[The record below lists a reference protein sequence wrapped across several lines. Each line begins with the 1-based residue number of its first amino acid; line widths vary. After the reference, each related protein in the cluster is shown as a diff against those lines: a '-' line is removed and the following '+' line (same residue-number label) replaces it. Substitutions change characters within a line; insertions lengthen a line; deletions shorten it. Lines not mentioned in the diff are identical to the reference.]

1 MTILSKKKTNGTK
14 DRREGANGPE
24 VDVHGVQS
32 EHGPGPIALPNSGPY
47 QVRGNS
53 GFGVDLHGVQGEHG
67 SGPIVLSSSSYEANV
82 DRREEKHFE
91 ETGGPSHGKRHRQRA
106 SPHSSCIGRTS
117 RTKRD
122 RERDRGRER
131 ERERERERQATPPTA
146 SCSGLQGTDSTVI
159 SNSRMSIVTNTTNSE
174 HELANGY
181 NSGDEY
187 TGRTGN
193 NLTLA
198 EWQERDRW
206 FEKRMRKM
214 GFIVKKMGEDGAC
227 LFRAV
232 ADQVYGDQEMHGV
245 VRKHCMDYIAAN
257 QEFFSHFVAED
268 FSTYVDRKRQEY
280 VHGNHIEMQAM
291 SEMYNRSVELFCYST
306 EPINIFHGVLKSDN
320 EPIRLSYQRGSH
332 YNSIVDPYKATIGV
346 GLGLPSFNPG
356 SADRELISDAVRQSE
371 ELHIEQTMLEDKIK
385 ATDWEATNEAIEEQ
399 VARESYLQWLR
410 DNEMRKARSTSS
422 SSTSTVTSAQ
432 HSHTHFHSHGGRTQ
446 QRGHASSPTA
456 TQASQDALRNS
467 PKASDSVR
475 NSKRSPQHQTQ
486 TSGNVDHLSSEF
498 EPKLIPQEPV
508 PGSSKESHTSPD
520 ISLFNR
526 LPPEVFGLTDW
537 EDSDILSQVLATSQ
551 QEYLDSL
558 KQSRTSTSTGTDA
571 NNMNNSLI
579 NNSINTNTNTTT
591 TNIIESN
598 NS

>member
-1 MTILSKKKTNGTK
+1 MTILSKKKTSGTK
-14 DRREGANGPE
+14 DRREGGNGSE

-32 EHGPGPIALPNSGPY
+32 EHGSGSIALPNSPY
-47 QVRGNS
+47 QVRGAN
-53 GFGVDLHGVQGEHG
+53 GFAVDLHAVQGEHG
-67 SGPIVLSSSSYEANV
+67 SGPIVLTSTSYEGT

-91 ETGGPSHGKRHRQRA
+91 DGGGPSHGKRHRQRA
-106 SPHSSCIGRTS
+106 SPHSACIS
-117 RTKRD
+117 RSSRNKRE

-146 SCSGLQGTDSTVI
+146 SSSGLQGGDGSVI
-159 SNSRMSIVTNTTNSE
+159 GNNRIAGNAE
-174 HELANGY
+174 PELSNGY

-193 NLTLA
+193 NLTAA

-206 FEKRMRKM
+206 FEKRMRKV

-268 FSTYVDRKRQEY
+268 FTTYVDRKRQEY

-306 EPINIFHGVLKSDN
+306 EPINIFHGVHKSDN
-320 EPIRLSYQRGSH
+320 EPIRLSYHRGSH

-356 SADRELISDAVRQSE
+356 SADRALVSDAVRQSE
-371 ELHIEQTMLEDKIK
+371 DLHIEQTMLEDKIK
-385 ATDWEATNEAIEEQ
+385 ATDWEATSEAIEEQ
-399 VARESYLQWLR
+399 VARESYLQWVR
-410 DNEMRKARSTSS
+410 DNEMRKA
-422 SSTSTVTSAQ
+422 V
-432 HSHTHFHSHGGRTQ
+432 G
-446 QRGHASSPTA
+446 
-456 TQASQDALRNS
+456 
-467 PKASDSVR
+467 DSVR
-475 NSKRSPQHQTQ
+475 YSKRSPQHQSPQ
-486 TSGNVDHLSSEF
+486 NTSIPLLPTELK
-498 EPKLIPQEPV
+498 PAPQEPV

-537 EDSDILSQVLATSQ
+537 EDSDILSKVLATSQ

-558 KQSRTSTSTGTDA
+558 KQTCTSSTAGSETSEILD
-571 NNMNNSLI
+571 
-579 NNSINTNTNTTT
+579 
-591 TNIIESN
+591 SN

>member
-1 MTILSKKKTNGTK
+1 MTILSKKKPSGTK
-14 DRREGANGPE
+14 DRREGGAGSE
-24 VDVHGVQS
+24 VDVHGVQN
-32 EHGPGPIALPNSGPY
+32 EHGSGSIALPNSPY
-47 QVRGNS
+47 QVRGSN
-53 GFGVDLHGVQGEHG
+53 GFGVDLHGVQSDHG
-67 SGPIVLSSSSYEANV
+67 SGPIVLTGSSYETNV

-91 ETGGPSHGKRHRQRA
+91 EGSGPSHGKRHRQRA
-106 SPHSSCIGRTS
+106 SPHSGCIGRSS
-117 RTKRD
+117 RSKRE

-131 ERERERERQATPPTA
+131 DRERERERQATPPAA
-146 SCSGLQGTDSTVI
+146 SCSGLQGTDSAMI
-159 SNSRMSIVTNTTNSE
+159 SNSRMAIVGNAANHE

-257 QEFFSHFVAED
+257 KEFFSHFVAED

-306 EPINIFHGVLKSDN
+306 EPINIFHGMLKSDN

-410 DNEMRKARSTSS
+410 DNEMRKARSASS
-422 SSTSTVTSAQ
+422 SSTSTVTSAAQ
-432 HSHTHFHSHGGRTQ
+432 HSHSHFHPHGGRGQ
-446 QRGHASSPTA
+446 QRGHTSSPTT
-456 TQASQDALRNS
+456 TQANQDTLRNS
-467 PKASDSVR
+467 PKVNDSMR
-475 NSKRSPQHQTQ
+475 YGQRSPQHQSTQ
-486 TSGNVDHLSSEF
+486 GSSVVHLPTDF
-498 EPKLIPQEPV
+498 ETMATPQEPV
-508 PGSSKESHTSPD
+508 PGSSKESHASPD

-558 KQSRTSTSTGTDA
+558 KQSRVSAPIGADT
-571 NNMNNSLI
+571 NNL
-579 NNSINTNTNTTT
+579 
-591 TNIIESN
+591 ESN

>member
-1 MTILSKKKTNGTK
+1 MTILSKKKTNASK
-14 DRREGANGPE
+14 DRREGGSTSE
-24 VDVHGVQS
+24 VDVHGVQN
-32 EHGPGPIALPNSGPY
+32 EHNPGSIALPNSPY
-47 QVRGNS
+47 Q
-53 GFGVDLHGVQGEHG
+53 
-67 SGPIVLSSSSYEANV
+67 SSV
-82 DRREEKHFE
+82 DRREDKHFE
-91 ETGGPSHGKRHRQRA
+91 EGSGPSHGKRHRQRA
-106 SPHSSCIGRTS
+106 SPHSSCIGRNS
-117 RTKRD
+117 RSKRE
-122 RERDRGRER
+122 RERDRGRERDR

-146 SCSGLQGTDSTVI
+146 SGSGLQATDGSVI
-159 SNSRMSIVTNTTNSE
+159 ANNRMAIVGAAANIE

-245 VRKHCMDYIAAN
+245 VRKHCMDYIASN

-291 SEMYNRSVELFCYST
+291 SEMYNRSIQLYCYST
-306 EPINIFHGVLKSDN
+306 EPINIFHTMVESDN

-356 SADRELISDAVRQSE
+356 AADRQLISDAVRQSE
-371 ELHIEQTMLEDKIK
+371 ELHIEQNFCAQTMLEDKIK

-410 DNEMRKARSTSS
+410 DNEMRKARSASS

-432 HSHTHFHSHGGRTQ
+432 HSHAHFHPHGGRGQ
-446 QRGHASSPTA
+446 QRSHTSSPTT
-456 TQASQDALRNS
+456 TQTSQDNLRNS
-467 PKASDSVR
+467 PKVNDSVR
-475 NSKRSPQHQTQ
+475 YNKRSPQHQSTQ
-486 TSGNVDHLSSEF
+486 GSTMSHLASDYES
-498 EPKLIPQEPV
+498 KISQEPV
-508 PGSSKESHTSPD
+508 PGSSKEAHASPD

-537 EDSDILSQVLATSQ
+537 EDSDILTQVLATSQ

-558 KQSRTSTSTGTDA
+558 KQSRSSTSSGNDT
-571 NNMNNSLI
+571 NNILDSSNS
-579 NNSINTNTNTTT
+579 
-591 TNIIESN
+591 
-598 NS
+598 

>member
-1 MTILSKKKTNGTK
+1 MTILSKKKTNASK
-14 DRREGANGPE
+14 DRREGGSTSE
-24 VDVHGVQS
+24 VDVHGVQN
-32 EHGPGPIALPNSGPY
+32 EHGSGSIALPNSPY
-47 QVRGNS
+47 QVRAAN
-53 GFGVDLHGVQGEHG
+53 GFAVDLHGVQADHG
-67 SGPIVLSSSSYEANV
+67 SGSIVLTGSSYETNV
-82 DRREEKHFE
+82 DRREDKHFE
-91 ETGGPSHGKRHRQRA
+91 EGSGPSHGKRHRQRA
-106 SPHSSCIGRTS
+106 SPHSCIGRNS
-117 RTKRD
+117 RSKRE
-122 RERDRGRER
+122 RERDRGRERDR

-146 SCSGLQGTDSTVI
+146 SCSGLQGTGYPTDASVITNNRMAIGGSTANI
-159 SNSRMSIVTNTTNSE
+159 E

-245 VRKHCMDYIAAN
+245 VRKHCMDYIASN

-291 SEMYNRSVELFCYST
+291 SEMYNRSIQLYCYST
-306 EPINIFHGVLKSDN
+306 EPINIFHTMVESDN

-332 YNSIVDPYKATIGV
+332 YNSIVDPYKATVGV
-346 GLGLPSFNPG
+346 GLGLPSYNPG
-356 SADRELISDAVRQSE
+356 AADRQLISDAVRQSE

-410 DNEMRKARSTSS
+410 DNEMRKARSASS

-432 HSHTHFHSHGGRTQ
+432 HSHTHFHTHGSRGQ
-446 QRGHASSPTA
+446 QRSHTSSPTT
-456 TQASQDALRNS
+456 TQTSQDTLRNS
-467 PKASDSVR
+467 PKVNDTVR
-475 NSKRSPQHQTQ
+475 FSKRSPQHQPAQ
-486 TSGNVDHLSSEF
+486 GSAISHLTSDF
-498 EPKLIPQEPV
+498 EPKISQEPV
-508 PGSSKESHTSPD
+508 PGSSKEAHASPD

-537 EDSDILSQVLATSQ
+537 EDSHVLSQVLATSQ

-558 KQSRTSTSTGTDA
+558 KQSRNSASSGNDT
-571 NNMNNSLI
+571 NNILDS
-579 NNSINTNTNTTT
+579 S
-591 TNIIESN
+591 S
-598 NS
+598 S

>member
-1 MTILSKKKTNGTK
+1 MTILSKKKTNASK
-14 DRREGANGPE
+14 DRREGSNNSE
-24 VDVHGVQS
+24 VDVHGVQN
-32 EHGPGPIALPNSGPY
+32 EHNPASIALPNTPY
-47 QVRGNS
+47 QVRGTN
-53 GFGVDLHGVQGEHG
+53 GFAVDLHAVQGDHG
-67 SGPIVLSSSSYEANV
+67 SGPIVLSNGSYEATV

-91 ETGGPSHGKRHRQRA
+91 DSSGPSHGKRHRQRA
-106 SPHSSCIGRTS
+106 SPHSSCIGRSS
-117 RTKRD
+117 RSKRE

-131 ERERERERQATPPTA
+131 ERERDRERQATPPAA
-146 SCSGLQGTDSTVI
+146 SCSGLQGSDGAVI
-159 SNSRMSIVTNTTNSE
+159 TNNRMSIVGSPSNLD
-174 HELANGY
+174 ELANGY

-198 EWQERDRW
+198 EWQERDKW

-245 VRKHCMDYIAAN
+245 VRKHCMDYIASN

-268 FSTYVDRKRQEY
+268 FTTYVDRKRQEY

-291 SEMYNRSVELFCYST
+291 SEMYNRSIQLYCYST
-306 EPINIFHGVLKSDN
+306 EPINIFHTMVKSDN

-410 DNEMRKARSTSS
+410 DNEMRKARSASS

-432 HSHTHFHSHGGRTQ
+432 HSHAHFHSHGNRGQ
-446 QRGHASSPTA
+446 QRSHTSSPTT
-456 TQASQDALRNS
+456 TQTSQDSIRNS
-467 PKASDSVR
+467 PKVSDTVWY
-475 NSKRSPQHQTQ
+475 KRSPQHQSPQGSNIT
-486 TSGNVDHLSSEF
+486 HLPSSDFKE
-498 EPKLIPQEPV
+498 KIMPQEPV
-508 PGSSKESHTSPD
+508 PGSSKEAHTSPD

-537 EDSDILSQVLATSQ
+537 EDSDILSKVLATSQ

-558 KQSRTSTSTGTDA
+558 KQSCTSE
-571 NNMNNSLI
+571 NNI
-579 NNSINTNTNTTT
+579 NMIH
-591 TNIIESN
+591 ESN

>member
-1 MTILSKKKTNGTK
+1 MTILSKKKTNASK
-14 DRREGANGPE
+14 DRREGGSTSE
-24 VDVHGVQS
+24 VDVHGVQN
-32 EHGPGPIALPNSGPY
+32 EHNPGSIALPNSPY
-47 QVRGNS
+47 Q
-53 GFGVDLHGVQGEHG
+53 
-67 SGPIVLSSSSYEANV
+67 SSV
-82 DRREEKHFE
+82 DRREDKHFE
-91 ETGGPSHGKRHRQRA
+91 EGSGPSHGKRHRQRA
-106 SPHSSCIGRTS
+106 SPHSGCIGRNS
-117 RTKRD
+117 RSKRE
-122 RERDRGRER
+122 RERDRGRERDR

-146 SCSGLQGTDSTVI
+146 SGSGLQDGSVI
-159 SNSRMSIVTNTTNSE
+159 ANNRMAIVGAAANIE

-245 VRKHCMDYIAAN
+245 VRKHCMDYIASN

-291 SEMYNRSVELFCYST
+291 SEMYNRSIQLYCYST
-306 EPINIFHGVLKSDN
+306 EPINIFHTMVESDN

-356 SADRELISDAVRQSE
+356 AADRQLISDAVRQSE
-371 ELHIEQTMLEDKIK
+371 ELHIEQNFCAQTMLEDKIK

-410 DNEMRKARSTSS
+410 DNEMRKARSASS

-432 HSHTHFHSHGGRTQ
+432 HSHAHFHPHGGRGQ
-446 QRGHASSPTA
+446 QRSHTSSPTT
-456 TQASQDALRNS
+456 TQTSQDNLRNS
-467 PKASDSVR
+467 PKVNDSVR
-475 NSKRSPQHQTQ
+475 YNKRSPQHQSTQ
-486 TSGNVDHLSSEF
+486 GSTMSHLASDF
-498 EPKLIPQEPV
+498 ESKISQEPV
-508 PGSSKESHTSPD
+508 PGSSKEAHASPD

-537 EDSDILSQVLATSQ
+537 EDSDILTQVLATSQ

-558 KQSRTSTSTGTDA
+558 KQSRSSTSSGNDT
-571 NNMNNSLI
+571 NNILDSSNS
-579 NNSINTNTNTTT
+579 
-591 TNIIESN
+591 
-598 NS
+598 

>member
-1 MTILSKKKTNGTK
+1 MTILSKKKTNASK
-14 DRREGANGPE
+14 DRREGGSTSE
-24 VDVHGVQS
+24 VDVHGVQN
-32 EHGPGPIALPNSGPY
+32 EHTSGSITLPNSPY
-47 QVRGNS
+47 QVRAAN
-53 GFGVDLHGVQGEHG
+53 GFAVDLHGVQTDHG
-67 SGPIVLSSSSYEANV
+67 SGSIVLTGSSYESSV
-82 DRREEKHFE
+82 DRREDKHFE
-91 ETGGPSHGKRHRQRA
+91 EGSGPSHGKRHRQRA
-106 SPHSSCIGRTS
+106 SPHSGCIGRNS
-117 RTKRD
+117 RSKRD
-122 RERDRGRER
+122 RERDRGRERDR

-146 SCSGLQGTDSTVI
+146 SSSGLQATDGSVIANNRMAIVGTAANI
-159 SNSRMSIVTNTTNSE
+159 E

-245 VRKHCMDYIAAN
+245 VRKHCMDYIASN

-291 SEMYNRSVELFCYST
+291 SEMYNRSIQLYCYST
-306 EPINIFHGVLKSDN
+306 EPINIFHTMVESDN

-346 GLGLPSFNPG
+346 GLGLPSYNPG
-356 SADRELISDAVRQSE
+356 AADRQLISDAVRQSE
-371 ELHIEQTMLEDKIK
+371 ELHIEQNNYFCAQTMLEDKIK

-410 DNEMRKARSTSS
+410 DNEMRKA
-422 SSTSTVTSAQ
+422 V
-432 HSHTHFHSHGGRTQ
+432 
-446 QRGHASSPTA
+446 
-456 TQASQDALRNS
+456 N
-467 PKASDSVR
+467 DSVR
-475 NSKRSPQHQTQ
+475 YNKRSPQHQSTQ
-486 TSGNVDHLSSEF
+486 GSTMSHLASDF
-498 EPKLIPQEPV
+498 ESKISQEPV
-508 PGSSKESHTSPD
+508 PGSSKEAHASPD

-558 KQSRTSTSTGTDA
+558 KQSRSSASSGNDT
-571 NNMNNSLI
+571 NNILDSSNS
-579 NNSINTNTNTTT
+579 
-591 TNIIESN
+591 
-598 NS
+598 

>member
-1 MTILSKKKTNGTK
+1 MTILSNAKKKPNAPK
-14 DRREGANGPE
+14 DRTREAAAGSE
-24 VDVHGVQS
+24 VDVHHGVVQN
-32 EHGPGPIALPNSGPY
+32 EHNSGSIALPNSSY
-47 QVRGNS
+47 QAS
-53 GFGVDLHGVQGEHG
+53 
-67 SGPIVLSSSSYEANV
+67 V
-82 DRREEKHFE
+82 DRRDEKHFE
-91 ETGGPSHGKRHRQRA
+91 DGSGPSHGKRHRQRA
-106 SPHSSCIGRTS
+106 SPHSSCIGRSS
-117 RTKRD
+117 RAKRE

-131 ERERERERQATPPTA
+131 ERERERERQATPPAA
-146 SCSGLQGTDSTVI
+146 SCSGLQGTD
-159 SNSRMSIVTNTTNSE
+159 NSVNGRVSIVGNTSNLE

-206 FEKRMRKM
+206 FEKRMRKK
-214 GFIVKKMGEDGAC
+214 GFIIKKMGEDGAC

-245 VRKHCMDYIAAN
+245 VRKHCMDYIASN

-268 FSTYVDRKRQEY
+268 FTNYVDRKRLEY

-291 SEMYNRSVELFCYST
+291 SEMYNRSIQLYCYST
-306 EPINIFHGVLKSDN
+306 EPINIFHTMVESDN
-320 EPIRLSYQRGSH
+320 EPIRLSYQRCSH

-356 SADRELISDAVRQSE
+356 AADRALISDAVRQSE
-371 ELHIEQTMLEDKIK
+371 EQHIEQTMLEDKIK

-410 DNEMRKARSTSS
+410 DNEMRKARSASS

-432 HSHTHFHSHGGRTQ
+432 HNHSHFHSHGGRGQ
-446 QRGHASSPTA
+446 QRSYTSSPTT
-456 TQASQDALRNS
+456 TQTSQDNLRNS
-467 PKASDSVR
+467 PKVSDTVR
-475 NSKRSPQHQTQ
+475 YSKRSPQHQSSTQ
-486 TSGNVDHLSSEF
+486 GSHLSSDF
-498 EPKLIPQEPV
+498 EVKVMPQEPV
-508 PGSSKESHTSPD
+508 PGSSKEAHASPD

-558 KQSRTSTSTGTDA
+558 KQSRASASASSDSANTIETSNGS
-571 NNMNNSLI
+571 
-579 NNSINTNTNTTT
+579 
-591 TNIIESN
+591 SN

>member
-1 MTILSKKKTNGTK
+1 MTILSKKKTNASK
-14 DRREGANGPE
+14 DRREGGSTSE
-24 VDVHGVQS
+24 VDVHGVQN
-32 EHGPGPIALPNSGPY
+32 EHTSGSITLPNSPY
-47 QVRGNS
+47 QVRAAN
-53 GFGVDLHGVQGEHG
+53 GFAVDLHGVQTDHG
-67 SGPIVLSSSSYEANV
+67 SGSIVLTGSSYESSV
-82 DRREEKHFE
+82 DRREDKHFE
-91 ETGGPSHGKRHRQRA
+91 EGSGPSHGKRHRQRA
-106 SPHSSCIGRTS
+106 SPHSGCIGRNS
-117 RTKRD
+117 RSKRD
-122 RERDRGRER
+122 RERDRGRERDR

-146 SCSGLQGTDSTVI
+146 SSSGLQATDGSVI
-159 SNSRMSIVTNTTNSE
+159 ANNRMAIVGAAANIE

-245 VRKHCMDYIAAN
+245 VRKHCMDYIASN

-291 SEMYNRSVELFCYST
+291 SEMYNRSIQLYCYST
-306 EPINIFHGVLKSDN
+306 EPINIFHTMVESDN

-346 GLGLPSFNPG
+346 GLGLPSYNPG
-356 SADRELISDAVRQSE
+356 AADRQLISDAVRQSE

-410 DNEMRKARSTSS
+410 DNEMRKA
-422 SSTSTVTSAQ
+422 V
-432 HSHTHFHSHGGRTQ
+432 
-446 QRGHASSPTA
+446 
-456 TQASQDALRNS
+456 N
-467 PKASDSVR
+467 DSVR
-475 NSKRSPQHQTQ
+475 YNKRSPQHQSTQ
-486 TSGNVDHLSSEF
+486 GSTMSHLASDF
-498 EPKLIPQEPV
+498 ESKISQEPV
-508 PGSSKESHTSPD
+508 PGSSKEAHASPD

-558 KQSRTSTSTGTDA
+558 KQSRSSASSGNDT
-571 NNMNNSLI
+571 NNILDSSNS
-579 NNSINTNTNTTT
+579 
-591 TNIIESN
+591 
-598 NS
+598 

>member
-1 MTILSKKKTNGTK
+1 MTILSKKKTNASK
-14 DRREGANGPE
+14 DRREGGSTSE
-24 VDVHGVQS
+24 VDVHGVQN
-32 EHGPGPIALPNSGPY
+32 EHSSGSITLPNSPY
-47 QVRGNS
+47 QVRAAN
-53 GFGVDLHGVQGEHG
+53 GFAVDLHGVQTDHG
-67 SGPIVLSSSSYEANV
+67 SGSIVLTGNSYETSV
-82 DRREEKHFE
+82 DRREDKHFE
-91 ETGGPSHGKRHRQRA
+91 EASGPSHGKRHRQRA
-106 SPHSSCIGRTS
+106 SPHSSCIGRNS
-117 RTKRD
+117 RSKRE
-122 RERDRGRER
+122 RERDRGRERDR
-131 ERERERERQATPPTA
+131 ERERERERQATPPAA
-146 SCSGLQGTDSTVI
+146 SCSGLQATDAGI
-159 SNSRMSIVTNTTNSE
+159 IANNRMAIVGAAANLE

-245 VRKHCMDYIAAN
+245 VRKHCMDYIASN

-291 SEMYNRSVELFCYST
+291 SEMYNRSIQLYCYST
-306 EPINIFHGVLKSDN
+306 EPINIFHTMVESDN

-346 GLGLPSFNPG
+346 GLGLPSYNPG
-356 SADRELISDAVRQSE
+356 AADRQLISDAVRQSE

-410 DNEMRKARSTSS
+410 DNEMRKARSASS

-432 HSHTHFHSHGGRTQ
+432 HSHAHFHPHGGRGQ
-446 QRGHASSPTA
+446 QRTHTSSPTT
-456 TQASQDALRNS
+456 TQTSQDNLRNS
-467 PKASDSVR
+467 PKMNDSVR
-475 NSKRSPQHQTQ
+475 YSKRSPQHQSTQ
-486 TSGNVDHLSSEF
+486 GATISHLTSDF
-498 EPKLIPQEPV
+498 ESKISQEPM
-508 PGSSKESHTSPD
+508 PGSSKEEAHASPD

-558 KQSRTSTSTGTDA
+558 KQSRNSASSGNDA
-571 NNMNNSLI
+571 NNILDSSNS
-579 NNSINTNTNTTT
+579 
-591 TNIIESN
+591 
-598 NS
+598 

>member
-1 MTILSKKKTNGTK
+1 MTILSKKKTNAPK
-14 DRREGANGPE
+14 DRTREGGAGPE
-24 VDVHGVQS
+24 VDVHHGVVQN
-32 EHGPGPIALPNSGPY
+32 EHNSGSIALPNSPY
-47 QVRGNS
+47 QVRSAN
-53 GFGVDLHGVQGEHG
+53 GFAVDLHGVQSDHG
-67 SGPIVLSSSSYEANV
+67 SGSIVLTGNSYEANV

-91 ETGGPSHGKRHRQRA
+91 DGSGPSHGKRHRQRA
-106 SPHSSCIGRTS
+106 SPHSSYIGRSS
-117 RTKRD
+117 RAKRE

-131 ERERERERQATPPTA
+131 ERERERERQATPPAA
-146 SCSGLQGTDSTVI
+146 SCNGSQGTDTSVNGRVGI
-159 SNSRMSIVTNTTNSE
+159 VNNASNLE

-187 TGRTGN
+187 TGRNEN

-206 FEKRMRKM
+206 FEKRLRKK
-214 GFIVKKMGEDGAC
+214 GLQIKKMAEDGAC

-232 ADQVYGDQEMHGV
+232 ADQVYGDQEMHGL
-245 VRKHCMDYIAAN
+245 VRKLCMDYIASN

-280 VHGNHIEMQAM
+280 VHGNHIEMHAM
-291 SEMYNRSVELFCYST
+291 SEMYNRSIQLYCYST
-306 EPINIFHGVLKSDN
+306 EPINTFHTMVESDN
-320 EPIRLSYQRGSH
+320 EPIRLSYHRGSH

-346 GLGLPSFNPG
+346 GLGLPSYNPG
-356 SADRELISDAVRQSE
+356 SADRALISDAVRQSE

-410 DNEMRKARSTSS
+410 DNEMRKAVS
-422 SSTSTVTSAQ
+422 
-432 HSHTHFHSHGGRTQ
+432 
-446 QRGHASSPTA
+446 
-456 TQASQDALRNS
+456 DA
-467 PKASDSVR
+467 VR
-475 NSKRSPQHQTQ
+475 YSKRSPQHQSAQ
-486 TSGNVDHLSSEF
+486 GAHLSSDF
-498 EPKLIPQEPV
+498 EVKMMPQEPV
-508 PGSSKESHTSPD
+508 PGSSKEAHASPD

-537 EDSDILSQVLATSQ
+537 EDSHILSQVLATSQ

-558 KQSRTSTSTGTDA
+558 KQSRVSVSGSDSA
-571 NNMNNSLI
+571 NTIESS
-579 NNSINTNTNTTT
+579 NNSIN
-591 TNIIESN
+591 

>member
-1 MTILSKKKTNGTK
+1 MTILSKKKSNAPK
-14 DRREGANGPE
+14 DRREGGSTSD
-24 VDVHGVQS
+24 VDVHGVQN
-32 EHGPGPIALPNSGPY
+32 EHNPGSIALPNSPY
-47 QVRGNS
+47 QVRAAN
-53 GFGVDLHGVQGEHG
+53 GFAVDLHGVQADHG
-67 SGPIVLSSSSYEANV
+67 SGSIVLTGNSYESSV
-82 DRREEKHFE
+82 DRREDRHFE
-91 ETGGPSHGKRHRQRA
+91 EGSGPSHGKRHRQRA
-106 SPHSSCIGRTS
+106 SPHSSCIGRNS
-117 RTKRD
+117 RTKRE
-122 RERDRGRER
+122 RERDRGRERDR

-146 SCSGLQGTDSTVI
+146 SCSGIQDAGVI
-159 SNSRMSIVTNTTNSE
+159 ANNRMAIAAANLE

-214 GFIVKKMGEDGAC
+214 GFVVKKMGEDGAC

-232 ADQVYGDQEMHGV
+232 ADQVYGDQEMHSV
-245 VRKHCMDYIAAN
+245 VRKHCMDYIASN

-291 SEMYNRSVELFCYST
+291 SEMYNRSIQLYCYST
-306 EPINIFHGVLKSDN
+306 EPINIFHTMVESDN

-356 SADRELISDAVRQSE
+356 AADRQLVSDAVRQSE
-371 ELHIEQTMLEDKIK
+371 ELQIEQFSSSEQTMLEDKIK

-410 DNEMRKARSTSS
+410 DNEMRKARSASS
-422 SSTSTVTSAQ
+422 SSTSTITSAQ
-432 HSHTHFHSHGGRTQ
+432 HSHAHFHPHGGRGQ
-446 QRGHASSPTA
+446 QRSHTSSPTT
-456 TQASQDALRNS
+456 TQTSQDNLRNS
-467 PKASDSVR
+467 PKVSDSVR
-475 NSKRSPQHQTQ
+475 YNKRSPQHQPQTQ
-486 TSGNVDHLSSEF
+486 ASAISHLTADYET
-498 EPKLIPQEPV
+498 KLPQEPM
-508 PGSSKESHTSPD
+508 PGSSKEAHASPD

-537 EDSDILSQVLATSQ
+537 EDSDILTQVLATSQ

-558 KQSRTSTSTGTDA
+558 KQSRSSGTVGNDA
-571 NNMNNSLI
+571 NNMLDSSNS
-579 NNSINTNTNTTT
+579 
-591 TNIIESN
+591 
-598 NS
+598 

>member
-1 MTILSKKKTNGTK
+1 MTILSKKKATASK
-14 DRREGANGPE
+14 DRREGGGTTE
-24 VDVHGVQS
+24 VDVHGAQN
-32 EHGPGPIALPNSGPY
+32 EHSSGTIALPNSSY
-47 QVRGNS
+47 QVRGGNA
-53 GFGVDLHGVQGEHG
+53 FTVDLHGVQADHG
-67 SGPIVLSSSSYEANV
+67 SGSIVLSGSSYETTV
-82 DRREEKHFE
+82 DRREDKHFE
-91 ETGGPSHGKRHRQRA
+91 DGSGPSHGKRHRQRA
-106 SPHSSCIGRTS
+106 SPHSGCIGRSS
-117 RTKRD
+117 RSKRE

-131 ERERERERQATPPTA
+131 ERERERQATPPAA
-146 SCSGLQGTDSTVI
+146 SCSGLQATEAGVMT
-159 SNSRMSIVTNTTNSE
+159 NNRMSIVNASSNLE

-193 NLTLA
+193 NLTVA

-214 GFIVKKMGEDGAC
+214 GLIVKKMGEDGAC

-232 ADQVYGDQEMHGV
+232 ADQVYGDQEMHSV
-245 VRKHCMDYIAAN
+245 VRKHCMDYIASN

-291 SEMYNRSVELFCYST
+291 SEMYNRNIQLYCYST
-306 EPINIFHGVLKSDN
+306 EPINIFHTMVESDN

-332 YNSIVDPYKATIGV
+332 YNSLVDPYKATIGV
-346 GLGLPSFNPG
+346 GLGLPSYNPG
-356 SADRELISDAVRQSE
+356 AADRELISDAVRQSE

-410 DNEMRKARSTSS
+410 DNEMRKARSASS

-432 HSHTHFHSHGGRTQ
+432 HSHAHFHSHGGRGQ
-446 QRGHASSPTA
+446 QRSHTSSPTT
-456 TQASQDALRNS
+456 TQTSQDTLRNS
-467 PKASDSVR
+467 PKVNDAVR
-475 NSKRSPQHQTQ
+475 YGKRSPQHQPSQ
-486 TSGNVDHLSSEF
+486 GSSISHLPADF
-498 EPKLIPQEPV
+498 EPKTIPQEPM
-508 PGSSKESHTSPD
+508 PGSSKESHASPD

-558 KQSRTSTSTGTDA
+558 KQSRLSTSAGNDTSNILDSS
-571 NNMNNSLI
+571 NS
-579 NNSINTNTNTTT
+579 
-591 TNIIESN
+591 
-598 NS
+598 

>member
-1 MTILSKKKTNGTK
+1 MTILSKKKTNASK
-14 DRREGANGPE
+14 DRREGGSTSE
-24 VDVHGVQS
+24 VDVHGVQN
-32 EHGPGPIALPNSGPY
+32 EHNPGSIALPNSPY
-47 QVRGNS
+47 QVRAAN
-53 GFGVDLHGVQGEHG
+53 GFAVDLHGVQTDHG
-67 SGPIVLSSSSYEANV
+67 SGSIVLTGGSYESSV
-82 DRREEKHFE
+82 DRREDKHFE
-91 ETGGPSHGKRHRQRA
+91 EGSGPSHGKRHRQRA
-106 SPHSSCIGRTS
+106 SPHSGCIGRNS
-117 RTKRD
+117 RSKRE
-122 RERDRGRER
+122 RERDRGRERDR

-146 SCSGLQGTDSTVI
+146 SGSGLQATDGSVI
-159 SNSRMSIVTNTTNSE
+159 ANNRMAIVGAAANIE

-245 VRKHCMDYIAAN
+245 VRKHCMDYIASN

-291 SEMYNRSVELFCYST
+291 SEMYNRSIQLYCYST
-306 EPINIFHGVLKSDN
+306 EPINIFHTMVESDN

-356 SADRELISDAVRQSE
+356 AADRQLISDAVRQSE
-371 ELHIEQTMLEDKIK
+371 ELHIEQNFCAQTMLEDKIK

-410 DNEMRKARSTSS
+410 DNEMRKARSASS

-432 HSHTHFHSHGGRTQ
+432 HSHAHFHPHGGRGQ
-446 QRGHASSPTA
+446 QRSHTSSPTT
-456 TQASQDALRNS
+456 TQTSQDNLRNS
-467 PKASDSVR
+467 PKVNDSVR
-475 NSKRSPQHQTQ
+475 YNKRSPQHQSTQ
-486 TSGNVDHLSSEF
+486 GSTMSHLASDF
-498 EPKLIPQEPV
+498 ESKISQEPV
-508 PGSSKESHTSPD
+508 PGSSKEAHASPD

-537 EDSDILSQVLATSQ
+537 EDSDILTQVLATSQ

-558 KQSRTSTSTGTDA
+558 KQSRSSTSSGNDT
-571 NNMNNSLI
+571 NNILDSSNS
-579 NNSINTNTNTTT
+579 
-591 TNIIESN
+591 
-598 NS
+598 

>member
-1 MTILSKKKTNGTK
+1 MTILSKKKSNTAK
-14 DRREGANGPE
+14 DRRSESSSGSE
-24 VDVHGVQS
+24 VDVHGVQND
-32 EHGPGPIALPNSGPY
+32 HGAAGSIALPNSSY
-47 QVRGNS
+47 QVRGGNN
-53 GFGVDLHGVQGEHG
+53 FNVDLHGVQNDH
-67 SGPIVLSSSSYEANV
+67 SSSSIVLTANSPYEGKV
-82 DRREEKHFE
+82 DLREETHFDE
-91 ETGGPSHGKRHRQRA
+91 GGNSSHGKRHRRRT
-106 SPHSSCIGRTS
+106 SPHSSCIS
-117 RTKRD
+117 RSSRSK
-122 RERDRGRER
+122 RERERGRGAGGSNIGTNNER
-131 ERERERERQATPPTA
+131 EREREHERQTTPPIA
-146 SCSGLQGTDSTVI
+146 SCSSNSLQGADANVL
-159 SNSRMSIVTNTTNSE
+159 SNSRMAIVSAATSLE
-174 HELANGY
+174 HESGNGY

-193 NLTLA
+193 NLTAA

-206 FEKRMRKM
+206 FEKRLRKI
-214 GFIVKKMGEDGAC
+214 GFTIKKMGEDGAC

-268 FSTYVDRKRQEY
+268 FGEYVDRKRQEY

-306 EPINIFHGVLKSDN
+306 EPINIFHGVLKTDN

-356 SADRELISDAVRQSE
+356 SADRQLMSDAVRQSE
-371 ELHIEQTMLEDKIK
+371 DLHIEQTMLEDKIK

-410 DNEMRKARSTSS
+410 DNEMRKARSSSS

-432 HSHTHFHSHGGRTQ
+432 HSHFHSHGSRTQ
-446 QRGHASSPTA
+446 QRSHCSSPTA
-456 TQASQDALRNS
+456 TNQSNTESLRNS
-467 PKASDSVR
+467 PKVSDSVR
-475 NSKRSPQHQTQ
+475 CNRRSPQHQ
-486 TSGNVDHLSSEF
+486 SNCAVSLVPSEHKSSTI
-498 EPKLIPQEPV
+498 IPQEPT
-508 PGSSKESHTSPD
+508 PGSSKETHASPD

-537 EDSDILSQVLATSQ
+537 EDSDILTKVLATSQ

-558 KQSRTSTSTGTDA
+558 KQSRTFTNDSSETNESA
-571 NNMNNSLI
+571 NS
-579 NNSINTNTNTTT
+579 
-591 TNIIESN
+591 
-598 NS
+598 

>member
-1 MTILSKKKTNGTK
+1 MTILSKKKTNAPK
-14 DRREGANGPE
+14 DRTREAGAGPE
-24 VDVHGVQS
+24 VDVHHGVQN
-32 EHGPGPIALPNSGPY
+32 EHNSSSIALPNSPY
-47 QVRGNS
+47 QVRGAN
-53 GFGVDLHGVQGEHG
+53 GFAVDLHGVQTDHG
-67 SGPIVLSSSSYEANV
+67 SSSIVLAGNSYETNV

-91 ETGGPSHGKRHRQRA
+91 DGSGPSHGKRHRQRV
-106 SPHSSCIGRTS
+106 SPHSGCIGRSS
-117 RTKRD
+117 RAKRE

-131 ERERERERQATPPTA
+131 ERERERERQATPPAA
-146 SCSGLQGTDSTVI
+146 SCSGPQGPDTSV
-159 SNSRMSIVTNTTNSE
+159 NGRVSIVGNTSDLE
-174 HELANGY
+174 HESANGY

-187 TGRTGN
+187 TGREN

-206 FEKRMRKM
+206 FEKRMRKK
-214 GFIVKKMGEDGAC
+214 GFIIKKMGEDGAC

-232 ADQVYGDQEMHGV
+232 ADQVYGDQEMHGI
-245 VRKHCMDYIAAN
+245 VRKHCMDYIASN

-291 SEMYNRSVELFCYST
+291 SEMYNRSIQLYCYST
-306 EPINIFHGVLKSDN
+306 EPINIFHTMVESDN

-346 GLGLPSFNPG
+346 GLGLPSYNPG
-356 SADRELISDAVRQSE
+356 AADRALISDAVRQSE

-410 DNEMRKARSTSS
+410 DNEMRKA
-422 SSTSTVTSAQ
+422 VN
-432 HSHTHFHSHGGRTQ
+432 
-446 QRGHASSPTA
+446 
-456 TQASQDALRNS
+456 DA
-467 PKASDSVR
+467 VR
-475 NSKRSPQHQTQ
+475 YNKRSPQHQSTQ
-486 TSGNVDHLSSEF
+486 GTSISHLPSDF
-498 EPKLIPQEPV
+498 DVKIPQEPV
-508 PGSSKESHTSPD
+508 PGSSKEAHASPD

-537 EDSDILSQVLATSQ
+537 EDSHILSQVLATSQ

-558 KQSRTSTSTGTDA
+558 KQSRVSASAASDGA
-571 NNMNNSLI
+571 N
-579 NNSINTNTNTTT
+579 T
-591 TNIIESN
+591 IESN
-598 NS
+598 NSSINNS

>member
-1 MTILSKKKTNGTK
+1 MTILSKKKTNASK
-14 DRREGANGPE
+14 DRREGGSTSD
-24 VDVHGVQS
+24 VDVHGVQN
-32 EHGPGPIALPNSGPY
+32 EHSSGSITLPNSPY
-47 QVRGNS
+47 QVRAAN
-53 GFGVDLHGVQGEHG
+53 GFAVDLHGVQTDHG
-67 SGPIVLSSSSYEANV
+67 SGSIVLTGSSYESGV
-82 DRREEKHFE
+82 DRREDKHFE
-91 ETGGPSHGKRHRQRA
+91 ETSGPSHGKRHRQRA
-106 SPHSSCIGRTS
+106 SPHSSCLGRNS
-117 RTKRD
+117 RSKRE
-122 RERDRGRER
+122 RERDRGRERDR
-131 ERERERERQATPPTA
+131 ERERERERQATPPAA
-146 SCSGLQGTDSTVI
+146 SCSGLQDAGVI
-159 SNSRMSIVTNTTNSE
+159 ANNRMAIAAANLE

-232 ADQVYGDQEMHGV
+232 ADQVYGDQEMHSV
-245 VRKHCMDYIAAN
+245 VRKHCMDYIASN

-291 SEMYNRSVELFCYST
+291 SEMYNRSIQLYCYST
-306 EPINIFHGVLKSDN
+306 EPINIFHTMVESDN

-332 YNSIVDPYKATIGV
+332 YNSIVDPYKATVGV
-346 GLGLPSFNPG
+346 GLGLPSYNPG
-356 SADRELISDAVRQSE
+356 AADRQLISDAVRQSE

-410 DNEMRKARSTSS
+410 DNEMRKARSASS

-432 HSHTHFHSHGGRTQ
+432 HSHAHFHPHGGRGQ
-446 QRGHASSPTA
+446 QRSHTSSPTT
-456 TQASQDALRNS
+456 TQTSQDNLRNS
-467 PKASDSVR
+467 PKVNDSVR
-475 NSKRSPQHQTQ
+475 YNKRSPQHQSTQ
-486 TSGNVDHLSSEF
+486 GSAIPSHLTSDF
-498 EPKLIPQEPV
+498 EPKISQEPM
-508 PGSSKESHTSPD
+508 PGSSKEAHASPD

-537 EDSDILSQVLATSQ
+537 EDSDILTQVLATSQ

-558 KQSRTSTSTGTDA
+558 KQSRSSTSPGNDT
-571 NNMNNSLI
+571 NNILDSSNS
-579 NNSINTNTNTTT
+579 
-591 TNIIESN
+591 
-598 NS
+598 

>member
-1 MTILSKKKTNGTK
+1 MTILSKKKSNAPK
-14 DRREGANGPE
+14 DRREGGSTSD
-24 VDVHGVQS
+24 VDVHGVQN
-32 EHGPGPIALPNSGPY
+32 EHNPGSIALPNSPY
-47 QVRGNS
+47 QVRAAN
-53 GFGVDLHGVQGEHG
+53 GFAVDLHGVQADHG
-67 SGPIVLSSSSYEANV
+67 SGSIVLTGNSYESSV
-82 DRREEKHFE
+82 DRREDRHFE
-91 ETGGPSHGKRHRQRA
+91 EGSGPSHGKRHRQRA
-106 SPHSSCIGRTS
+106 SPHSSCIGRNS
-117 RTKRD
+117 RTKRE
-122 RERDRGRER
+122 RERDRGRERDR

-146 SCSGLQGTDSTVI
+146 SCSGIQATDAGVI
-159 SNSRMSIVTNTTNSE
+159 ANNRMAIAAANLE

-214 GFIVKKMGEDGAC
+214 GFVVKKMGEDGAC

-232 ADQVYGDQEMHGV
+232 ADQVYGDQEMHSV
-245 VRKHCMDYIAAN
+245 VRKHCMDYIASN

-291 SEMYNRSVELFCYST
+291 SEMYNRSIQLYCYST
-306 EPINIFHGVLKSDN
+306 EPINIFHTMVESDN

-356 SADRELISDAVRQSE
+356 AADRQLVSDAVRQSE
-371 ELHIEQTMLEDKIK
+371 ELQIEQFSSSEQTMLEDKIK

-410 DNEMRKARSTSS
+410 DNEMRKA
-422 SSTSTVTSAQ
+422 V
-432 HSHTHFHSHGGRTQ
+432 
-446 QRGHASSPTA
+446 
-456 TQASQDALRNS
+456 
-467 PKASDSVR
+467 SDSVR
-475 NSKRSPQHQTQ
+475 YNKRSPQHQPQTQ
-486 TSGNVDHLSSEF
+486 ASAISHLTADYET
-498 EPKLIPQEPV
+498 KLPQEPM
-508 PGSSKESHTSPD
+508 PGSSKEAHASPD

-537 EDSDILSQVLATSQ
+537 EDSDILTQVLATSQ

-558 KQSRTSTSTGTDA
+558 KQSRSSGTVGNDA
-571 NNMNNSLI
+571 NNMLDSSNS
-579 NNSINTNTNTTT
+579 
-591 TNIIESN
+591 
-598 NS
+598 

>member
-1 MTILSKKKTNGTK
+1 MTILSKKKTNASK
-14 DRREGANGPE
+14 DRREGGSSTSD

-32 EHGPGPIALPNSGPY
+32 EHNSGSIALPNSPY
-47 QVRGNS
+47 QVRAAN
-53 GFGVDLHGVQGEHG
+53 GFAVDLHGVQTDHG
-67 SGPIVLSSSSYEANV
+67 SGSIVLTGSSYEGSV
-82 DRREEKHFE
+82 DRREDKHFE
-91 ETGGPSHGKRHRQRA
+91 EGSGPSHGKRHRRRA
-106 SPHSSCIGRTS
+106 SPHSGCIGRNS
-117 RTKRD
+117 RSKRE
-122 RERDRGRER
+122 RERDRGRGERDR

-146 SCSGLQGTDSTVI
+146 SCSGLQATDTGVI
-159 SNSRMSIVTNTTNSE
+159 TNNRMAIVGAAANIE

-193 NLTLA
+193 NLTSA

-232 ADQVYGDQEMHGV
+232 ADQVYGDQEMHSV
-245 VRKHCMDYIAAN
+245 VRKHCMDYIASN

-291 SEMYNRSVELFCYST
+291 SEMYNRSIQLYCYGT
-306 EPINIFHGVLKSDN
+306 EPINIFHTMVESDN

-332 YNSIVDPYKATIGV
+332 YNSIVDPYKPTVGV
-346 GLGLPSFNPG
+346 GLGLPSYNPG
-356 SADRELISDAVRQSE
+356 SADRQLISDAVRQSE
-371 ELHIEQTMLEDKIK
+371 DLHIEQTMLEDKIK

-410 DNEMRKARSTSS
+410 DNEMRKA
-422 SSTSTVTSAQ
+422 VN
-432 HSHTHFHSHGGRTQ
+432 
-446 QRGHASSPTA
+446 
-456 TQASQDALRNS
+456 DA
-467 PKASDSVR
+467 VR
-475 NSKRSPQHQTQ
+475 YNKRSPQHQPTQ
-486 TSGNVDHLSSEF
+486 GSAAISSHMTTPDF
-498 EPKLIPQEPV
+498 EPKISQEPM
-508 PGSSKESHTSPD
+508 PGSSKEAAAHGSPD

-537 EDSDILSQVLATSQ
+537 EDSDVISQVLATSQ

-558 KQSRTSTSTGTDA
+558 KQSRSSPSGSDT
-571 NNMNNSLI
+571 NNTLDSSNS
-579 NNSINTNTNTTT
+579 
-591 TNIIESN
+591 
-598 NS
+598 

>member
-1 MTILSKKKTNGTK
+1 MTILSKKKTNAPK
-14 DRREGANGPE
+14 DRTREGGAGPE
-24 VDVHGVQS
+24 VDVHHGVVQN
-32 EHGPGPIALPNSGPY
+32 EHNSGSIALPNSPY
-47 QVRGNS
+47 QVRSAN
-53 GFGVDLHGVQGEHG
+53 GFAVDLHGVQSDHG
-67 SGPIVLSSSSYEANV
+67 SGSIVLTGNSYEANV

-91 ETGGPSHGKRHRQRA
+91 DGSGPSHGKRHRQRA
-106 SPHSSCIGRTS
+106 SPHSSYIGRSS
-117 RTKRD
+117 RAKRE

-131 ERERERERQATPPTA
+131 ERERERERQATPPAA
-146 SCSGLQGTDSTVI
+146 SCNGSQGTDTSVNGRVGI
-159 SNSRMSIVTNTTNSE
+159 VNNASNLE

-187 TGRTGN
+187 TGRNEN

-206 FEKRMRKM
+206 FEKRLRKK
-214 GFIVKKMGEDGAC
+214 GLQIKKMAEDGAC

-232 ADQVYGDQEMHGV
+232 ADQVYGDQEMHGL
-245 VRKHCMDYIAAN
+245 VRKLCMDYIASN

-280 VHGNHIEMQAM
+280 VHGNHIEMHAM
-291 SEMYNRSVELFCYST
+291 SEMYNRSIQLYCYST
-306 EPINIFHGVLKSDN
+306 EPINTFHTMVESDN
-320 EPIRLSYQRGSH
+320 EPIRLSYHRGSH

-346 GLGLPSFNPG
+346 GLGLPSYNPG
-356 SADRELISDAVRQSE
+356 SADRALISDAVRQSE

-410 DNEMRKARSTSS
+410 DNEMRKARSASS

-432 HSHTHFHSHGGRTQ
+432 HNHSHFHSHGGRGQ
-446 QRGHASSPTA
+446 QRSHTSSPTT
-456 TQASQDALRNS
+456 TQTSQDNLRNS
-467 PKASDSVR
+467 PKVSDAVR
-475 NSKRSPQHQTQ
+475 YSKRSPQHQSAQ
-486 TSGNVDHLSSEF
+486 GAHLSSDF
-498 EPKLIPQEPV
+498 EVKMMPQEPV
-508 PGSSKESHTSPD
+508 PGSSKEAHASPD

-537 EDSDILSQVLATSQ
+537 EDSHILSQVLATSQ

-558 KQSRTSTSTGTDA
+558 KQSRVSVSGSDSA
-571 NNMNNSLI
+571 NTIESS
-579 NNSINTNTNTTT
+579 NNSIN
-591 TNIIESN
+591 

>member
-1 MTILSKKKTNGTK
+1 MTILSKKKTNASK
-14 DRREGANGPE
+14 DRREGGSSTSD

-32 EHGPGPIALPNSGPY
+32 EHNSGSIALPNSPY
-47 QVRGNS
+47 Q
-53 GFGVDLHGVQGEHG
+53 G
-67 SGPIVLSSSSYEANV
+67 SV
-82 DRREEKHFE
+82 DRREDKHFE
-91 ETGGPSHGKRHRQRA
+91 EGSGPSHGKRHRRRA
-106 SPHSSCIGRTS
+106 SPHSGCIGRNS
-117 RTKRD
+117 RSKRE
-122 RERDRGRER
+122 RERDRGRGERDR

-146 SCSGLQGTDSTVI
+146 SCSGLQATDTGVI
-159 SNSRMSIVTNTTNSE
+159 TNNRMAIVGAAANIE

-193 NLTLA
+193 NLTSA

-232 ADQVYGDQEMHGV
+232 ADQVYGDQEMHSV
-245 VRKHCMDYIAAN
+245 VRKHCMDYIASN

-291 SEMYNRSVELFCYST
+291 SEMYNRSIQLYCYGT
-306 EPINIFHGVLKSDN
+306 EPINIFHTMVESDN

-332 YNSIVDPYKATIGV
+332 YNSIVDPYKPTVGV
-346 GLGLPSFNPG
+346 GLGLPSYNPG
-356 SADRELISDAVRQSE
+356 SADRQLISDAVRQSE
-371 ELHIEQTMLEDKIK
+371 DLHIEQTMLEDKIK

-410 DNEMRKARSTSS
+410 DNEMRKARSASS

-432 HSHTHFHSHGGRTQ
+432 HSHAHFLHPHGGGRGQQQQ
-446 QRGHASSPTA
+446 QRSHTSSPTT
-456 TQASQDALRNS
+456 TQTSQDTLRNS
-467 PKASDSVR
+467 PKVNDAVR
-475 NSKRSPQHQTQ
+475 YNKRSPQHQPTQ
-486 TSGNVDHLSSEF
+486 GSAAISSHMTTPDF
-498 EPKLIPQEPV
+498 EPKISQEPM
-508 PGSSKESHTSPD
+508 PGSSKEAAAHGSPD

-537 EDSDILSQVLATSQ
+537 EDSDVISQVLATSQ

-558 KQSRTSTSTGTDA
+558 KQSRSSPSGSDT
-571 NNMNNSLI
+571 NNTLDSSNS
-579 NNSINTNTNTTT
+579 
-591 TNIIESN
+591 
-598 NS
+598 

>member
-1 MTILSKKKTNGTK
+1 MTILSKKKTSGTK
-14 DRREGANGPE
+14 DRREGGNGSE

-32 EHGPGPIALPNSGPY
+32 EHGSGSIALPNSPY
-47 QVRGNS
+47 QVRGAN
-53 GFGVDLHGVQGEHG
+53 GFAVDLHAVQGEHG
-67 SGPIVLSSSSYEANV
+67 SGPIVLTSTSYEGT

-91 ETGGPSHGKRHRQRA
+91 DGGGPSHGKRHRQRA
-106 SPHSSCIGRTS
+106 SPHSACIS
-117 RTKRD
+117 RSSRNKRE

-146 SCSGLQGTDSTVI
+146 SSSGLQGGDGSVI
-159 SNSRMSIVTNTTNSE
+159 GNNRIAGNAE
-174 HELANGY
+174 PELSNGY

-193 NLTLA
+193 NLTAA

-206 FEKRMRKM
+206 FEKRMRKV

-268 FSTYVDRKRQEY
+268 FTTYVDRKRQEY

-306 EPINIFHGVLKSDN
+306 EPINIFHGVHKSDN
-320 EPIRLSYQRGSH
+320 EPIRLSYHRGSH

-356 SADRELISDAVRQSE
+356 SADRALVSDAVRQSE
-371 ELHIEQTMLEDKIK
+371 DLHIEQTMLEDKIK
-385 ATDWEATNEAIEEQ
+385 ATDWEATSEAIEEQ
-399 VARESYLQWLR
+399 VARESYLQW
-410 DNEMRKARSTSS
+410 RSASS
-422 SSTSTVTSAQ
+422 SSTSTLSSAQ
-432 HSHTHFHSHGGRTQ
+432 HSHAIFHSHGSRAQ
-446 QRGHASSPTA
+446 QRSHTSSPTA
-456 TQASQDALRNS
+456 TAASADSLRNS
-467 PKASDSVR
+467 PKVGDSVR
-475 NSKRSPQHQTQ
+475 YSKRSPQHQSPQ
-486 TSGNVDHLSSEF
+486 NTSIPLLPTELK
-498 EPKLIPQEPV
+498 PAPQEPV

-537 EDSDILSQVLATSQ
+537 EDSDILSKVLATSQ

-558 KQSRTSTSTGTDA
+558 KQTCTSSTAGSETSEILD
-571 NNMNNSLI
+571 
-579 NNSINTNTNTTT
+579 
-591 TNIIESN
+591 SN

>member
-1 MTILSKKKTNGTK
+1 MAIV
-14 DRREGANGPE
+14 GA
-24 VDVHGVQS
+24 
-32 EHGPGPIALPNSGPY
+32 A
-47 QVRGNS
+47 
-53 GFGVDLHGVQGEHG
+53 
-67 SGPIVLSSSSYEANV
+67 AN
-82 DRREEKHFE
+82 
-91 ETGGPSHGKRHRQRA
+91 
-106 SPHSSCIGRTS
+106 I
-117 RTKRD
+117 
-122 RERDRGRER
+122 
-131 ERERERERQATPPTA
+131 
-146 SCSGLQGTDSTVI
+146 
-159 SNSRMSIVTNTTNSE
+159 E

-245 VRKHCMDYIAAN
+245 VRKHCMDYIASN

-291 SEMYNRSVELFCYST
+291 SEMYNRSIQLYCYST
-306 EPINIFHGVLKSDN
+306 EPINIFHTMVESDN

-346 GLGLPSFNPG
+346 GLGLPSYNPG
-356 SADRELISDAVRQSE
+356 AADRQLISDAVRQSE

-410 DNEMRKARSTSS
+410 DNEMRKARSASS

-432 HSHTHFHSHGGRTQ
+432 HSHAHFHSHGGRGQ
-446 QRGHASSPTA
+446 QRSHTSSPTT
-456 TQASQDALRNS
+456 TQTSQDNLRNS
-467 PKASDSVR
+467 PKINDSVR
-475 NSKRSPQHQTQ
+475 YNKRSPQHQSTQ
-486 TSGNVDHLSSEF
+486 GSTMSHLASDF
-498 EPKLIPQEPV
+498 ESKISQEPI
-508 PGSSKESHTSPD
+508 PGSSKEAHTSPD

-558 KQSRTSTSTGTDA
+558 KQSRSSASSA
-571 NNMNNSLI
+571 NDTNNILDSS
-579 NNSINTNTNTTT
+579 NS
-591 TNIIESN
+591 
-598 NS
+598 